1 MTACYHCNST
11 NVAWGKKKD
20 GSPMLMEASTPH
32 FVVCPAQKSGKPKP
46 KVRGTGKP
54 GAKGSV
60 PGRSRDSRNGVD
72 PETRA
77 MVVKNWGKTQDEEL
91 LPYAKGETLEDQF
104 LSVLHYINNKGGA

>member
-32 FVVCPAQKSGKPKP
+32 FVVCPARKNGKPK
-46 KVRGTGKP
+46 RNAHGTGKP
-54 GAKGSV
+54 
-60 PGRSRDSRNGVD
+60 GVD

-77 MVVKNWGKTQDEEL
+77 MVVKNWGKAQAEEL
-91 LPYAKGETLEDQF
+91 LPHAKGETLEDQF